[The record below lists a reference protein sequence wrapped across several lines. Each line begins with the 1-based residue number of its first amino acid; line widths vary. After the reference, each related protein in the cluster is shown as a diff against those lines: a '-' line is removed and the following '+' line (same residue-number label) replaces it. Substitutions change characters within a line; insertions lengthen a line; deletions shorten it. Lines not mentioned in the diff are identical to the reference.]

1 MSSNT
6 QREQLGS
13 RLGFLLISAGCA
25 IGLGNVWRFP
35 YMTGQYGG
43 AAFVLIYLVFLVI
56 LGMPVIVME
65 FAIGRKGRQNIAG
78 ALKALEPEG
87 SKWHLYGYFAILGN
101 IILMMFYTTVAGWML
116 AYLFHTIKGNLSG
129 LTPDQVGAFFGGQ
142 LSSPSGLIGWM
153 VLVVVLG
160 FGTCSLGLQKG
171 VESVTKIMM
180 SSLFVILLVLVV
192 KSVTLPGAGKGVE
205 FFLKPDMNKLMETGI
220 WETVYAAMG
229 QAFFTLSLGIGSM
242 AIFGSYIG
250 RERSLTGESLNIIGL
265 DTLVAILSGL
275 IIFPACFAFDVDAG
289 AGPGLIFVTLPNI
302 FNSMAGGRVWG
313 SLFFLFLS
321 FAAMSTVIA
330 VFENIMAF
338 TMDQWGWSRKKAAV
352 VNGVLIFLLSVPCAL
367 GFNLWSAVQPMG
379 EGSGIIDL
387 EDFIVGNNLLPLGS
401 LLFALFCSYKFGWGW
416 EGFVKEANEG
426 EGLRFPEQI
435 RFYVRYILPV
445 IILVVF
451 IGGYIEKFGG

>member
-1 MSSNT
+1 MSLNT

-78 ALKALEPEG
+78 SLKALEPEG

-116 AYLFHTIKGNLSG
+116 AYLFHIIKGDLSG

-153 VLVVVLG
+153 ALAVVLG

-180 SSLFVILLVLVV
+180 SSLFIILLVLVV

-205 FFLKPDMNKLMETGI
+205 FFLKPDMNKLVETGI
-220 WETVYAAMG
+220 WGTVYAAMG

-250 RERSLTGESLNIIGL
+250 KERSLTGESLNIIGL

-275 IIFPACFAFDVDAG
+275 IIFPACFAFGVDAG

-313 SLFFLFLS
+313 ALFFLFLS

-338 TMDQWGWSRKKAAV
+338 TMDQWGWSRKKAAI

-367 GFNLWSAVQPMG
+367 GFNLWSAVQPLG

-401 LLFALFCSYKFGWGW
+401 LLFALFCSYKIGWGW

-426 EGLRFPEQI
+426 EGLRFPVQI

-451 IGGYIEKFGG
+451 IGGYMEKFGG